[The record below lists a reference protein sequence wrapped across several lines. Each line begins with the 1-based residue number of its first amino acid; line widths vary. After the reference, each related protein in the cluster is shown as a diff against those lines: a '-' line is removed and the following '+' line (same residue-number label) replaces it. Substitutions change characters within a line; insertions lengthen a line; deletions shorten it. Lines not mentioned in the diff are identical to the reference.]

1 MQKSF
6 LYNSVRV
13 RHVPWHGQD
22 VHPETGIA
30 FYVSSGQGGVIGV
43 QVFPNGTKH
52 QINATLACKH
62 KDGTFHHDNQP
73 RYHFRD
79 AFGHHKVIN
88 VPRAIYTAWRGKPI
102 PAGMTIDHIDGC
114 ATNNDYRN
122 LRCVS
127 GAINSR
133 DGGFLRKLKKAGIEP
148 TCIQRSIL
156 LRYFTRMAKFKAEHT
171 PAEYKNL
178 SKTDLTHI
186 LYDK

>member
-30 FYVSSGQGGVIGV
+30 FYVSSGEGGVVGV
-43 QVFPNGTKH
+43 RVYP
-52 QINATLACKH
+52 
-62 KDGTFHHDNQP
+62 DG
-73 RYHFRD
+73 
-79 AFGHHKVIN
+79 HKVLVNPDRVKWVHKHGKDEYLQFRHAWGREIFIFAS
-88 VPRAIYTAWRGKPI
+88 RAIYTAWHEKPI

-114 ATNNDYRN
+114 TTNNDYRN

-133 DGGFLRKLKKAGIEP
+133 DGGFLRKLKKAGFVP
-148 TCIQRSIL
+148 TSIQRSIL
-156 LRYFTRMAKFKAEHT
+156 LRYFTRMAKYKATHT
-171 PAEYKNL
+171 KTEYQNL
-178 SKTDLTHI
+178 SKTDLTHL
-186 LYDK
+186 LYDN

>member
-1 MQKSF
+1 MLKSF

-43 QVFPNGTKH
+43 RVYP
-52 QINATLACKH
+52 
-62 KDGTFHHDNQP
+62 DG
-73 RYHFRD
+73 
-79 AFGHHKVIN
+79 HKVLVNPDRVNWAHKHGKDEYLQFRQAWGRNKHILAS
-88 VPRAIYTAWRGKPI
+88 RAIYTAWHNKPI

-114 ATNNDYRN
+114 TTNNDYRN

-133 DGGFLRKLKKAGIEP
+133 DGGFLRKLKKAGFDP
-148 TCIQRSIL
+148 TSIPRSIL
-156 LRYFTRMAKFKAEHT
+156 LRYFTRMAKWKAEHS
-171 PAEYKNL
+171 ASEYKNI

-186 LYDK
+186 LYDN